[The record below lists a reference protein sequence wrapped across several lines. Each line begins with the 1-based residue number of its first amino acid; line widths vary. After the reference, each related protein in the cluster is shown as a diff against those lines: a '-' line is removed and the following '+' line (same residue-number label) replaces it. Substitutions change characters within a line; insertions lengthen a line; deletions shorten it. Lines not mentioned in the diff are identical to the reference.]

1 MDTRHDLVVEYM
13 DAARL
18 CPFGR
23 NARTHSKKQIRQL
36 ADSIRA
42 FGFTNPVLIDDS
54 GTILAGH
61 GRVEAAKLLGMTSI
75 PCVRLSDMTPAQKRG
90 YVIADNRLA
99 LNAGWDEEL
108 LTIELQELLACD
120 LEFDIEIT
128 GFSIAEIDGL
138 VESLTPE
145 EQGNPADD
153 QLPALSEGTPVSRPG
168 DLWVLG
174 NHKLYCGDSRN
185 PKSFEALLGSE
196 KAQMVFTDPPY
207 NLEIEGNVSGL
218 GRVKHREFAM
228 ASGEMSSAEFAQFL
242 QAAFR
247 LLAAFSIEGSIHFV
261 CMDWRHL
268 SEILAA
274 GSGAYT
280 ELKNPVCGSRITV
293 GWAPSTAPAMS

>member
-1 MDTRHDLVVEYM
+1 MDARPDLVVEYIG
-13 DAARL
+13 AAGL

-75 PCVRLSDMTPAQKRG
+75 PCVRLSNMTPAQKRA
-90 YVIADNRLA
+90 YVLADNKLA
-99 LNAGWDEEL
+99 VNSGWDEEL

-120 LEFDIEIT
+120 LNFDIEIT

-138 VESLTPE
+138 VESLKPE
-145 EQGNPADD
+145 EQGDPADD
-153 QLPALSEGTPVSRPG
+153 QLPSLGEGPPVSRLG

-174 NHKLYCGDSRN
+174 NHKLYCGDSRD

-196 KAQMVFTDPPY
+196 KAQMVFTDPPW
-207 NLEIEGNVSGL
+207 NLPIEGNVSGL

-228 ASGEMSSAEFAQFL
+228 ASGEMSSAEVAQFL

-247 LLAAFSIEGSIHFV
+247 LLAAFSIGGSIHF
-261 CMDWRHL
+261 
-268 SEILAA
+268 
-274 GSGAYT
+274 G
-280 ELKNPVCGSRITV
+280 
-293 GWAPSTAPAMS
+293 